1 MRYYIVVGEA
11 SGDLHASNLMRALL
25 EKDPAANFRYFGGD
39 RMLSI
44 GGTLAKHYRELA
56 FMGFWEFIKN
66 LRTIL
71 GNLAFCKKDIANFNP
86 DAVIFVDYPGFNLRL
101 AKWAK
106 TCGYQT
112 HYYISPQLW
121 AWKESRVSIVKKWV
135 DSMYVILPFE
145 KEFYEK
151 RHHFHVNFVG
161 HPLLDALQQYEAVDA
176 KVFRKQWQL
185 DERPIIA
192 LLPGSRGQEIKKML
206 ATMTELSS
214 SFSTHQ
220 FVIAGAP
227 SQSKSVYEPYLK
239 QGSIAFVE
247 NVTYDLLQI
256 AEAALVASGTATL
269 ETALFRVPQVV
280 CYKSSKFSFWIAR
293 LLIRHLKF
301 ISLVNLVLDREA
313 VKELIQDDFTI
324 PNLSK
329 ELSTILTPESKLI
342 FSTNYDE
349 LANKLGRSGASAKT
363 AQLIFDSLR

>member
-11 SGDLHASNLMRALL
+11 SGDLHASNLMRALI
-25 EKDPAANFRYFGGD
+25 KIDSNANFRYFGGD
-39 RMLSI
+39 GMQSV
-44 GGTLAKHYRELA
+44 GGTLVKHYRDLA
-56 FMGFWEFIKN
+56 FMGFWEVIKN

-71 GNLAFCKKDIANFNP
+71 RNLSFCKSDISDFNP
-86 DAVIFVDYPGFNLRL
+86 DAIIFVDYPGFNLRL

-106 TCGYQT
+106 SRGYQT

-135 DSMYVILPFE
+135 DRMYVILPFE

-151 RHHFHVNFVG
+151 RHHFHVDFVG
-161 HPLLDALQQYEAVDA
+161 HPLLDALQQSRAVDA
-176 KVFRKQWQL
+176 KVFRKKWQL
-185 DERPIIA
+185 DNRPIIA

-206 ATMTELSS
+206 ATMTALTT
-214 SFSTHQ
+214 SFATYQ

-227 SQSKSVYEPYLK
+227 SQSKKVYEPYLK
-239 QGSIAFVE
+239 NGLIAFVE
-247 NVTYDLLQI
+247 NATYDLLQMS
-256 AEAALVASGTATL
+256 EAALVTSGTATL

-313 VKELIQDDFTI
+313 VKELIQDDFTVT
-324 PNLSK
+324 NLTK
-329 ELSTILTPESKLI
+329 ELSTILSPESQLI
-342 FSTNYDE
+342 FSNNYDE
-349 LANKLGRSGASAKT
+349 LADKLGGSGASIKT